1 MQEVWVRSLVRD
13 LGSHHASWPENQNI
27 KEKLYYNKFNK
38 DLKQPTSKKKKI
50 KKKVSPWSYEIAEA
64 LPDPEIPSEI
74 PHQEKGRLDPI
85 SFLS

>member
-38 DLKQPTSKKKKI
+38 DLKQPTSKKP
-50 KKKVSPWSYEIAEA
+50 KKKKLKKKY
-64 LPDPEIPSEI
+64 L
-74 PHQEKGRLDPI
+74 LDHMKSLRPCQTLKYHLKYHI
-85 SFLS
+85 KRRVG